1 MILRLDAVG
10 FLWKETSTE
19 CLNLPQTHS
28 IIKILR
34 NVVDSLNIKAKIVT
48 LNDGGELP
56 VLHAP
61 FMPEWAIKEDA
72 VPGLEINA
80 LMDYIFKFF

>member
-34 NVVDSLNIKAKIVT
+34 NVVDSLNIKSKIVT
-48 LNDGGELP
+48 ETNLP
-56 VLHAP
+56 R
-61 FMPEWAIKEDA
+61 KENLSYFGDSDEA
-72 VPGLEINA
+72 H
-80 LMDYIFKFF
+80 